1 MTPRPL
7 LAVLFAL
14 CAPLLVAQ
22 RPARHARATIT
33 VNDRSDVRTLQA
45 LGICLDH
52 TEIDA
57 QGAIQGDFSARDLEL
72 ARRAGFAVEVGI
84 ADVSAYYAER
94 AAASPAPQR
103 SFGGPGCPGS
113 VGHPVPA
120 QFTTGSMG
128 GFLTWQEMQD
138 QLDLMVALHPDLIS
152 PKVSIGTSH
161 EGRPIHVL
169 RISNDPNVDQAKPE
183 VLYDALHHAREPEGA
198 MQLLYFMWSLLER
211 YGTDPLITHIV
222 DTRELYFVPC
232 VNPDGYVYN
241 ETTDPFGGGMWRKNR
256 RDNGDG
262 SFGVDLNRNYGLAWG
277 IDDDGSSPDPFSDV
291 YRGPSAFSEPETQAM
306 RDFIIGRQ
314 FATQHSH
321 HTRGHFLL
329 YPWGHS
335 SGQTPDGDVFRTYA
349 QRMTEDNGFHFG
361 TTLEAL
367 YYLANGSATDWS
379 YGEQLAKPKIFGY
392 VPETG
397 TYVDGFWPTPDRI
410 VPLAQANMEQNL
422 LLALFA
428 GAYAE
433 AKDVSPRV
441 TAGSTPDV
449 TFTLQRLGLQDGPC
463 TVSVEPLSNVVAAGA
478 PQTFTGLDTL
488 ESVTSAIGLTLDP
501 LLTDG
506 DAFSYVLVLDADGL
520 LLRDTIDRIHGAP
533 LTAFSDDAGTGDAWA
548 GGWSVTNE
556 DWSSPPA
563 SFTDSPLSDH
573 VDLEDNPWG
582 LITPINLTLATTA
595 TLEFM
600 TRWTL
605 QSELDQVQVEA
616 SADGVSWTTLCGTY
630 SRPGSVTQLEDEPVY
645 DGKRTDW
652 TRERLLLDDFVGG
665 PLHLNFRLRSE
676 DNINYDGFYLDDV
689 SVIITGAVWTGIA
702 ESTIAGATTQCHP
715 SPATTSTSVLW
726 SLPEGT
732 LQAVWRLEDG
742 RGAVVHER
750 PVQGRTGRFDLATTQ
765 LAPGLYTCRLIAGA
779 GTLALGRLCVT
790 AP

>member
-33 VNDRSDVRTLQA
+33 VNDRSDVLTLQA

-183 VLYDALHHAREPEGA
+183 MLYDALHHAREPEGV

-291 YRGPSAFSEPETQAM
+291 YRGPSAFSEP
-306 RDFIIGRQ
+306 
-314 FATQHSH
+314 
-321 HTRGHFLL
+321 
-329 YPWGHS
+329 
-335 SGQTPDGDVFRTYA
+335 
-349 QRMTEDNGFHFG
+349 
-361 TTLEAL
+361 
-367 YYLANGSATDWS
+367 
-379 YGEQLAKPKIFGY
+379 
-392 VPETG
+392 
-397 TYVDGFWPTPDRI
+397 
-410 VPLAQANMEQNL
+410 
-422 LLALFA
+422 
-428 GAYAE
+428 
-433 AKDVSPRV
+433 
-441 TAGSTPDV
+441 
-449 TFTLQRLGLQDGPC
+449 
-463 TVSVEPLSNVVAAGA
+463 
-478 PQTFTGLDTL
+478 
-488 ESVTSAIGLTLDP
+488 
-501 LLTDG
+501 
-506 DAFSYVLVLDADGL
+506 
-520 LLRDTIDRIHGAP
+520 
-533 LTAFSDDAGTGDAWA
+533 
-548 GGWSVTNE
+548 
-556 DWSSPPA
+556 
-563 SFTDSPLSDH
+563 
-573 VDLEDNPWG
+573 
-582 LITPINLTLATTA
+582 
-595 TLEFM
+595 
-600 TRWTL
+600 
-605 QSELDQVQVEA
+605 
-616 SADGVSWTTLCGTY
+616 
-630 SRPGSVTQLEDEPVY
+630 
-645 DGKRTDW
+645 
-652 TRERLLLDDFVGG
+652 
-665 PLHLNFRLRSE
+665 
-676 DNINYDGFYLDDV
+676 
-689 SVIITGAVWTGIA
+689 
-702 ESTIAGATTQCHP
+702 
-715 SPATTSTSVLW
+715 
-726 SLPEGT
+726 
-732 LQAVWRLEDG
+732 
-742 RGAVVHER
+742 
-750 PVQGRTGRFDLATTQ
+750 
-765 LAPGLYTCRLIAGA
+765 
-779 GTLALGRLCVT
+779 
-790 AP
+790 